1 VRRTCRPDKEKKESK
16 WVPFIQ
22 FIIMTARIRAYSP
35 RDEKEVRFMVGQAQ
49 MEPLAYANN
58 RSEYPFCSLS
68 GSRFFLFFSFDLFLT
83 QLFISVLSST
93 DTCHMDWHFFHV
105 CSIHGLVAQFLAWH
119 IELVTSPASILRPS
133 STCDVLH

>member
-1 VRRTCRPDKEKKESK
+1 
-16 WVPFIQ
+16 
-22 FIIMTARIRAYSP
+22 
-35 RDEKEVRFMVGQAQ
+35 MVGQAQ

-93 DTCHMDWHFFHV
+93 DTHHMDWHFFHV
-105 CSIHGLVAQFLAWH
+105 CSIHGLVLNY
-119 IELVTSPASILRPS
+119 LVLYTAPS
-133 STCDVLH
+133 H